1 MKLSLEAAC
10 ISVYRNLA
18 SCESILSFSFMW
30 ITKLPKLKSPYYLGS
45 SSSNISSCCSGNKVA
60 RSILMLLGTSPSIF
74 CPRRA
79 FKQCQCLF
87 WFYWLVHAISH
98 EITDCIIC
106 SWLCS
111 FALTSK
117 SLCGITQAC
126 MVSEKNSSHF
136 ILVKLT
142 S

>member
-18 SCESILSFSFMW
+18 SCESILSVSFMR
-30 ITKLPKLKSPYYLGS
+30 ITKLPKLKSLYYLGS

-60 RSILMLLGTSPSIF
+60 RSILMLIGTSPSIF

-79 FKQCQCLF
+79 FKQCQCLL

-98 EITDCIIC
+98 EITDCIF
-106 SWLCS
+106 LS
-111 FALTSK
+111 FVAGYVL
-117 SLCGITQAC
+117 LP
-126 MVSEKNSSHF
+126 
-136 ILVKLT
+136 
-142 S
+142 